1 MKAVITLTL
10 SEEMTEEFAKELG
23 EREPEKLACLIKG
36 WWSGYISQSKFAKEV
51 SLDAKVVESEG
62 KPTRFKVGD
71 KVKLSDKAKEEIFPC
86 NLPPVKELTLS
97 FDISKG
103 FWPERQSVAD
113 LPILISCPA
122 YEKVIGWTTGGEVK
136 QDGDNV
142 TVALSAMLYEKN
154 ELVLSMLLSGIELGE
169 TKVSPQFEVFD
180 CHKDETTGLTI
191 VGQAELT
198 AIVLYPKAYGRDEE
212 ADRLFK
218 VHNDFDSSRS
228 RQQ

>member
-1 MKAVITLTL
+1 
-10 SEEMTEEFAKELG
+10 MTM
-23 EREPEKLACLIKG
+23 R
-36 WWSGYISQSKFAKEV
+36 
-51 SLDAKVVESEG
+51 
-62 KPTRFKVGD
+62 T
-71 KVKLSDKAKEEIFPC
+71 
-86 NLPPVKELTLS
+86 KELTLS

-136 QDGDNV
+136 QNGDNV
-142 TVALSAMLYEKN
+142 TVTLSAMLYEKN

-180 CHKDETTGLTI
+180 CHRDETTGLTI
-191 VGQAELT
+191 VGRAELT

-212 ADRLFK
+212 ADRLFE

>member
-1 MKAVITLTL
+1 MRTK
-10 SEEMTEEFAKELG
+10 K
-23 EREPEKLACLIKG
+23 
-36 WWSGYISQSKFAKEV
+36 
-51 SLDAKVVESEG
+51 
-62 KPTRFKVGD
+62 
-71 KVKLSDKAKEEIFPC
+71 
-86 NLPPVKELTLS
+86 LTLS

-103 FWPERQSVAD
+103 YWPERQSFAN

-122 YEKVIGWTTGGEVK
+122 YEKIIGWTTGGEVK

-142 TVALSAMLYEKN
+142 TVALSAMLCEKN
-154 ELVLSMLLSGIELGE
+154 ELVLSMLISGIEIGE

-191 VGQAELT
+191 VGRAELT
-198 AIVLYPKAYGRDEE
+198 AIVLYPKSYGRDEE
-212 ADRLFK
+212 ADRLFR